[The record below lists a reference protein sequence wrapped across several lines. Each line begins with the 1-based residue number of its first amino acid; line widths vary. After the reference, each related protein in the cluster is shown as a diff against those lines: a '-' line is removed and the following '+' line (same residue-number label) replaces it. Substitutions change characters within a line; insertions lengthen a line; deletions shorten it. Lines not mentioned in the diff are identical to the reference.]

1 MKHIVF
7 TLYGC
12 QSSLLDD
19 EDYIRKILWEA
30 THHMGATFLKT
41 TTHKFDP
48 QGVTAVTLLAE
59 SHISI
64 HTWPE
69 KGTAVCDIFTCGK
82 PNPRKG
88 AIYLGRK
95 LQAKDFT
102 ANNIDRYVDGD
113 FVIGNRRWTD
123 AQGNKRESKSYF
135 FESSIWNQLFT
146 RKSYRCFSSAKAVGS
161 STVSSFEKIVCFD

>member
-1 MKHIVF
+1 MKHIVC

-30 THHMGATFLKT
+30 TNYMGATFLKT
-41 TTHKFDP
+41 VSHKFDP

-69 KGTAVCDIFTCGK
+69 KQTAVCDVFTCGK
-82 PNPRKG
+82 PSPRKG

-95 LQAKDFT
+95 LHAQDFI
-102 ANNIDRYVDGD
+102 ANTIDRSLELRDEIY
-113 FVIGNRRWTD
+113 N
-123 AQGNKRESKSYF
+123 
-135 FESSIWNQLFT
+135 LF
-146 RKSYRCFSSAKAVGS
+146 
-161 STVSSFEKIVCFD
+161 